1 MGGGVVGTQAARMF
15 PVLPL
20 VAIPRTQFQIPI
32 AYYKAMLKDHIETQ
46 EKQKQCRAAS
56 DEEKE
61 EEEESSTV

>member
-1 MGGGVVGTQAARMF
+1 MF

-20 VAIPRTQFQIPI
+20 VMIPRAQFLIPI
-32 AYYKAMLKDHIETQ
+32 AYYKAMLKDHIEAE

-61 EEEESSTV
+61 EEEEESSTV